1 MCVSLSLSRFSG
13 DGGRRSR
20 GQPPCRPA
28 ARALSAPMSEWKEA
42 KEAEATLPFEIAKWD
57 AVCFWKW
64 ERIEMCAICRNELGA
79 PSINYESDPGPH
91 NHNGLRCAFG
101 SCNHAFHL
109 DCINRWINDP
119 NQTRTK
125 CPLCRAEWDTVK
137 VEVIPGYE
145 AECASN

>member
-1 MCVSLSLSRFSG
+1 MSSTGEEKVKSG
-13 DGGRRSR
+13 GAS
-20 GQPPCRPA
+20 Q
-28 ARALSAPMSEWKEA
+28 SA
-42 KEAEATLPFEIAKWD
+42 PFEIAKWD

-64 ERIEMCAICRNELGA
+64 ERIEMCAICRNELCV

-91 NHNGLRCAFG
+91 NNKGLRCAFG

-109 DCINRWINDP
+109 DCIHRWIHDP

-145 AECASN
+145 TLCAES